1 MRDFADQQ
9 RKQGAFLGYINYIAS
24 NNGFTLADLF
34 MYNDKHNEENGEQ
47 NLDGSSWNFSNN
59 YGVEGPTRKRY
70 INALRKLNW
79 RNAVLMLM
87 LAQGVPLLWS
97 GDEMGNSQNGNNNA
111 YCQDN
116 PTGWVNWKN
125 EKSHRRQIEFL
136 QQVIAFRKNIPCFQI
151 RCHSSFRIINRWGIR
166 IFPITGQVRGC

>member
-1 MRDFADQQ
+1 MR
-9 RKQGAFLGYINYIAS
+9 
-24 NNGFTLADLF
+24 
-34 MYNDKHNEENGEQ
+34 
-47 NLDGSSWNFSNN
+47 W
-59 YGVEGPTRKRY
+59 
-70 INALRKLNW
+70 KLNW

-125 EKSHRRQIEFL
+125 ELHWMGLLLNNR
-136 QQVIAFRKNIPCFQI
+136 AFILGTPNWRLC
-151 RCHSSFRIINRWGIR
+151 S
-166 IFPITGQVRGC
+166 T

>member
-1 MRDFADQQ
+1 
-9 RKQGAFLGYINYIAS
+9 
-24 NNGFTLADLF
+24 
-34 MYNDKHNEENGEQ
+34 
-47 NLDGSSWNFSNN
+47 
-59 YGVEGPTRKRY
+59 
-70 INALRKLNW
+70 
-79 RNAVLMLM
+79 MLM

-136 QQVIAFRKNIPCFQI
+136 QQVIAFRKRTYRAFKSDAIPVF
-151 RCHSSFRIINRWGIR
+151 GL
-166 IFPITGQVRGC
+166 

>member
-1 MRDFADQQ
+1 
-9 RKQGAFLGYINYIAS
+9 
-24 NNGFTLADLF
+24 
-34 MYNDKHNEENGEQ
+34 
-47 NLDGSSWNFSNN
+47 
-59 YGVEGPTRKRY
+59 
-70 INALRKLNW
+70 
-79 RNAVLMLM
+79 MLM

-136 QQVIAFRKNIPCFQI
+136 QQVIAFRKKNIPCFQI

>member
-1 MRDFADQQ
+1 
-9 RKQGAFLGYINYIAS
+9 
-24 NNGFTLADLF
+24 

-87 LAQGVPLLWS
+87 LAQG
-97 GDEMGNSQNGNNNA
+97 
-111 YCQDN
+111 
-116 PTGWVNWKN
+116 
-125 EKSHRRQIEFL
+125 FL
-136 QQVIAFRKNIPCFQI
+136 CCGAVMRWEIPRTEI
-151 RCHSSFRIINRWGIR
+151 IMHTVRIIPPAG
-166 IFPITGQVRGC
+166 